1 MKAVKILRVLLSLA
15 ILIVV
20 ALLIVC
26 DRTEWLHR
34 SLLTI
39 NLAWFSLGALVV
51 WLVITLLLGRVY
63 CSTACPLGTLQDVA
77 AWIAKRVKS
86 GGNGKYRFEWGNW
99 RLRVIVVLLIGVSL
113 TARDPFIGLLSDPL
127 TVTERVLQWLVQP
140 AVMTLLGM
148 LASAVVVLGVM
159 GLAWSKGRTFCNT
172 VCPVGTALGAVSQ
185 ISLLQ
190 MEIDPDLCMNCGRCE
205 MEYKALCIDAKA
217 HTVDSS
223 RCVLCFNCGAVCPA
237 GAIKYHADRKRLST
251 PLLQRTPSLGVQ
263 AHAES

>member
-127 TVTERVLQWLVQP
+127 TCGGW
-140 AVMTLLGM
+140 
-148 LASAVVVLGVM
+148 
-159 GLAWSKGRTFCNT
+159 CN
-172 VCPVGTALGAVSQ
+172 P
-185 ISLLQ
+185 
-190 MEIDPDLCMNCGRCE
+190 R
-205 MEYKALCIDAKA
+205 
-217 HTVDSS
+217 
-223 RCVLCFNCGAVCPA
+223 
-237 GAIKYHADRKRLST
+237 
-251 PLLQRTPSLGVQ
+251 
-263 AHAES
+263 